1 MAVPALRGIDFVLDS
16 AGRKKAVLIDLR
28 RHSEVWED
36 VFDSIVAEQRRS
48 EPRESLAEVRRRLKR
63 STRRPRA

>member
-1 MAVPALRGIDFVLDS
+1 MATPDLRGIDFVLDS

-36 VFDSIVAEQRRS
+36 LYDSLVAEQRRG
-48 EPRESLAEVRRRLKR
+48 EPRESIADVKRRLAEAPRRR
-63 STRRPRA
+63 RA

>member
-1 MAVPALRGIDFVLDS
+1 MATPAIRGIDFVLDG

-36 VFDSIVAEQRRS
+36 VFDSLVAEKRRQ
-48 EPRESLAEVRRRLKR
+48 EPRESLASVRRRIHALTR
-63 STRRPRA
+63 SRA